1 MGFTVLMASDAT
13 PARAGRIVKMRQAMQ
28 PGATASTRGILR
40 PHEGRRHFR
49 LTRELPAPDL
59 ATWVERLWM
68 VEWDLREPYTQE
80 LLNHPTINM
89 AVEATSA
96 GIFGIRTERDQR
108 TISGTGRVV
117 GVKFRPGAFQ
127 PFYGG
132 SVHQLTNRVLPLTAV
147 FGPAGDELADAVRAE
162 ADAPF
167 AVMEDFLRARLP
179 EPDPQLDVLADIVG
193 TMLEDPAVVRVD
205 ELAAR
210 HAMSPRSLQR
220 LFRRYVGVSP
230 KWVLRRYRLH
240 EAAERIAEGRDG
252 DWAATALELGYFDQA
267 HFIRD
272 FKALIGASPAQY
284 AGAAA

>member
-1 MGFTVLMASDAT
+1 
-13 PARAGRIVKMRQAMQ
+13 MRQAM
-28 PGATASTRGILR
+28 PPAATASNKGILR

-49 LTRELPAPDL
+49 LTREPPSPDL
-59 ATWVERLWM
+59 DTWVERHWM

-96 GIFGIRTERDQR
+96 CVFGIRTERDHR
-108 TISGTGRVV
+108 TISGAGRVV

-132 SVHQLTNRVLPLTAV
+132 SIHQLTNRLVPMTAV
-147 FGPAGDELADAVRAE
+147 FGPSADELAAAVRAE
-162 ADAPF
+162 ADEPF
-167 AVMEDFLRARLP
+167 AVLEGFLRARLP
-179 EPDPQLDVLADIVG
+179 EPDPQLDVLADIVR

-210 HAMSPRSLQR
+210 HAMSSRSLQR

-230 KWVLRRYRLH
+230 KWVLQRYRLH

-284 AGAAA
+284 AGA

>member
-1 MGFTVLMASDAT
+1 ME
-13 PARAGRIVKMRQAMQ
+13 PA
-28 PGATASTRGILR
+28 ATASTRGILNPR
-40 PHEGRRHFR
+40 EGRRHFR
-49 LTRELPAPDL
+49 LTREHPAPDL
-59 ATWVERLWM
+59 APWVERYWM
-68 VEWDLREPYTQE
+68 VEWELERPYTQE
-80 LLNHPTINM
+80 LLNHPTINL
-89 AVEATSA
+89 AVEPGFA
-96 GIFGIRTERDQR
+96 GVYGIRTERDR
-108 TISGTGRVV
+108 KTIAGAGRVV

-127 PFYGG
+127 PFYGR
-132 SVHQLTNRVLPLTAV
+132 SVHQLTNRIVPVAAV
-147 FGPAGDELADAVRAE
+147 FGRDGDALARAVRAE

-179 EPDPQLDVLADIVG
+179 APDPNLDLLADLVR

-210 HAMSPRSLQR
+210 HAMSPRTLQR

-230 KWVLRRYRLH
+230 KWVLQRYRLH

-284 AGAAA
+284 AAS

>member
-1 MGFTVLMASDAT
+1 
-13 PARAGRIVKMRQAMQ
+13 MRQVSESAR
-28 PGATASTRGILR
+28 PASTRGILR

-49 LTRELPAPDL
+49 LAREYPSGDL
-59 ATWVERLWM
+59 ATWVERHWM
-68 VEWDLREPYTQE
+68 VEWDLDEPYTQE
-80 LLNHPTINM
+80 LLNHPTVNI
-89 AVEATSA
+89 AVEAQTA
-96 GIFGIRTERDQR
+96 GVFGIQTARDR
-108 TISGTGRVV
+108 KTIDGSGRVV

-132 SVHQLTNRVLPLTAV
+132 SVHQLTNRVLPLAAL
-147 FGPAGDELADAVRAE
+147 FGPAGDDLAEAVRAAAAE
-162 ADAPF
+162 PF

-179 EPDPQLDVLADIVG
+179 DPDPHLDLLADVVR

-240 EAAERIAEGRDG
+240 EAAERIAEGRNG
-252 DWAATALELGYFDQA
+252 DWAATALDLGYFDQA

-272 FKALIGASPAQY
+272 FKALVGASPAQY
-284 AGAAA
+284 AGAG

>member
-1 MGFTVLMASDAT
+1 MERV
-13 PARAGRIVKMRQAMQ
+13 
-28 PGATASTRGILR
+28 ATASTRGILR

-49 LTRELPAPDL
+49 LTREPPSPDL
-59 ATWVERLWM
+59 APWVERHWM

-80 LLNHPTINM
+80 LLNHPTINV
-89 AVEATSA
+89 AVEPQFA
-96 GIFGIRTERDQR
+96 GVYGIRTERDRR
-108 TISGTGRVV
+108 TIAGAGRVV
-117 GVKFRPGAFQ
+117 GIKFRPGGFQ
-127 PFYGG
+127 PFHRR
-132 SVHQLTNRVLPLTAV
+132 SAHLLTNRVLPIGAM

-162 ADAPF
+162 DDAPF
-167 AVMEDFLRARLP
+167 AVTEDFLRARLP
-179 EPDPQLDVLADIVG
+179 APDPALDVLAEIVA
-193 TMLEDPAVVRVD
+193 TMLEEPAVVRVD

-210 HAMSPRSLQR
+210 HAMSPRTLQR

-272 FKALIGASPAQY
+272 FKALVGASPAQY

>member
-1 MGFTVLMASDAT
+1 ME
-13 PARAGRIVKMRQAMQ
+13 
-28 PGATASTRGILR
+28 TASNRGILR
-40 PHEGRRHFR
+40 PQEGRRHFR
-49 LTRELPAPDL
+49 LTRELPSEDL
-59 ATWVERLWM
+59 APWVERHWM

-80 LLNHPTINM
+80 LLNHPTVNL
-89 AVEATSA
+89 AVEATGA
-96 GIFGIRTERDQR
+96 AVFGIRTARDQR
-108 TISGTGRVV
+108 TIEGRGRVV

-127 PFYGG
+127 PWLGR
-132 SVHQLTNRVLPLTAV
+132 SVHTLTDRMLPIAAV
-147 FGPAGDELADAVRAE
+147 FGPDGDALAPAVHAE

-167 AVMEDFLRARLP
+167 AVMEDFLRARRP
-179 EPDPQLDVLADIVG
+179 GPDAQLVVIAAIIR
-193 TMLEDPAVVRVD
+193 TMLADPAVARVD

-220 LFRRYVGVSP
+220 LFRHYVGVSP

-272 FKALIGASPAQY
+272 FRAVVGRTPSEY
-284 AGAAA
+284 ARESAAAARNDNGAG

>member
-1 MGFTVLMASDAT
+1 LSKRD
-13 PARAGRIVKMRQAMQ
+13 MRTE
-28 PGATASTRGILR
+28 TASTRGILR
-40 PHEGRRHFR
+40 PREGRRHFR
-49 LTRELPAPDL
+49 LTREPPSPDL
-59 ATWVERLWM
+59 DAWVERHWM
-68 VEWDLREPYTQE
+68 VEWDLQAPYTQE
-80 LLNHPTINM
+80 LLNHPTVNL
-89 AVEATSA
+89 AVERDKA
-96 GIFGIRTERDQR
+96 GIFGIRTERDR
-108 TISGTGRVV
+108 KTIDGKGRVV

-127 PFYGG
+127 PFYGD
-132 SVHQLTNRVLPLTAV
+132 SIHQLTNRVLPLSAV
-147 FGPAGDELADAVRAE
+147 FGAAGDALAEAVRAE
-162 ADAPF
+162 PDEPF

-179 EPDPQLDVLADIVG
+179 EPDPQLDVLWDVMR

-210 HAMSPRSLQR
+210 HAMSPRTLQR

-284 AGAAA
+284 AAA

>member
-1 MGFTVLMASDAT
+1 
-13 PARAGRIVKMRQAMQ
+13 MQ
-28 PGATASTRGILR
+28 TAPTASTRGILR

-49 LTRELPAPDL
+49 LTRELPSPEL
-59 ATWVERLWM
+59 GTWVERLWM
-68 VEWDLREPYTQE
+68 VEWDLQEPYTQE
-80 LLNHPTINM
+80 LLNHPTINL
-89 AVEATSA
+89 AVEPATA
-96 GIFGIRTERDQR
+96 GVYGIRTHRDR
-108 TISGTGRVV
+108 KTIAGAGRVV
-117 GVKFRPGAFQ
+117 GVKFRPGGFQ

-132 SVHQLTNRVLPLTAV
+132 SIHQLTNRVLPLAAV
-147 FGPAGDELADAVRAE
+147 FGPAGDELAAAVRAE
-162 ADAPF
+162 PDDPF
-167 AVMEDFLRARLP
+167 AVWEDFLRARLP
-179 EPDPQLDVLADIVG
+179 EPDPQLDVLADVVQ

-230 KWVLRRYRLH
+230 KWVLQRYRLH

-284 AGAAA
+284 AGAAT

>member
-1 MGFTVLMASDAT
+1 M
-13 PARAGRIVKMRQAMQ
+13 QAA
-28 PGATASTRGILR
+28 PTASNRGILR

-49 LTRELPAPDL
+49 LTREPPSPDL
-59 ATWVERLWM
+59 GTWVERHWM
-68 VEWDLREPYTQE
+68 VEWDLSEPYTQE
-80 LLNHPTINM
+80 LLNHPTINV
-89 AVEATSA
+89 AVEAASA
-96 GIFGIRTERDQR
+96 AVFGIRTERDRR
-108 TISGTGRVV
+108 TIGGAGRVV

-147 FGPAGDELADAVRAE
+147 FGPDADALAGAVRAE

-167 AVMEDFLRARLP
+167 AVMEEFLRARLP
-179 EPDPQLDVLADIVG
+179 APDPQLDVLAAIVR
-193 TMLEDPAVVRVD
+193 TMLADPGVVRVD

-252 DWAATALELGYFDQA
+252 DWAATALDLGYFDQA

-272 FKALIGASPAQY
+272 FKALVGASPAQY

>member
-1 MGFTVLMASDAT
+1 
-13 PARAGRIVKMRQAMQ
+13 MRQAME
-28 PGATASTRGILR
+28 TASTRGILR

-49 LTRELPAPDL
+49 LTREPPSPDL
-59 ATWVERLWM
+59 ATWVERHWM
-68 VEWDLREPYTQE
+68 VEWDLAEPYTQE

-89 AVEATSA
+89 AVEAQSA
-96 GIFGIRTERDQR
+96 GIFGIRTERDR
-108 TISGTGRVV
+108 KTISGAGRVV

-127 PFYGG
+127 PFYGA
-132 SVHQLTNRVLPLTAV
+132 SVHQLTNRVLPLAAV
-147 FGPAGDELADAVRAE
+147 FGPAGDALAEAVRAE
-162 ADAPF
+162 PDEPF

-179 EPDPQLDVLADIVG
+179 EPDPRLDVIADIVR
-193 TMLEDPAVVRVD
+193 TMLEDPAVARVD

-230 KWVLRRYRLH
+230 KWVLQRYRLH